1 MKKIVS
7 VALCAL
13 TLLALAAC
21 QRPEDRVKA
30 VAETFLHAYYTADY
44 AAAAEHCTPRLAT
57 LVSLGTDAQATL
69 PADLAEKM
77 KEAVALTSFKIVSV
91 DVDEEASSARVV
103 YLPTVPEL
111 DQPVEKALTLQMEGG
126 TALVDRIE

>member
-13 TLLALAAC
+13 TLLALTAC

-30 VAETFLHAYYTADY
+30 VAEKFLTAYYTADY
-44 AAAAEHCTPRLAT
+44 AAAAELCTPRLAG
-57 LVSLGTDAQATL
+57 LVSLGADGQAVL
-69 PADLAEKM
+69 PADLVEKM
-77 KEAVALTSFKIVSV
+77 KEAVSQTSFNIVSV
-91 DVDEEASSARVV
+91 DIDETGSMATVN
-103 YLPTVPEL
+103 YLLTVPDL
-111 DQPVEKALTLQMEGG
+111 DEPLPKTLILKLEGG